1 VDPDGLITTTWSAI
15 AGGARSGAGG
25 GPVGVVIGTELGLV
39 IGILKGDIVLD
50 IDTPETLITPYKRKK
65 KDPKIMAKEKA
76 KLKRDN
82 PCEPPQQEDPEK
94 DPPPS
99 IEPTKEQQLR
109 REPLWAKIWRA
120 IRSQYDPTI
129 HY

>member
-1 VDPDGLITTTWSAI
+1 MIGAAIPLLIY
-15 AGGARSGAGG
+15 
-25 GPVGVVIGTELGLV
+25 GTATGH
-39 IGILKGDIVLD
+39 IPF
-50 IDTPETLITPYKRKK
+50 DTPETLISPYKSRKK
-65 KDPKIMAKEKA
+65 KDPRILAKEKA

-99 IEPTKEQQLR
+99 IKPTKEQQLR

-120 IRSQYDPTI
+120 FTSQYDPTI
-129 HY
+129 PY